1 MYDAEK
7 EAGYRPAK
15 GRNKTLYFKTP
26 IMWHRKRKKEEHKM
40 RTKTISLKLPLS
52 VFSALRKTPVEF
64 SEEIRLAAAVKWYE
78 MGVVSQEKAS
88 EIAGMN
94 REDFLLAL
102 SKFNVSPFQYSAEDV
117 LQEAGYER

>member
-1 MYDAEK
+1 
-7 EAGYRPAK
+7 
-15 GRNKTLYFKTP
+15 
-26 IMWHRKRKKEEHKM
+26 M

-52 VFSALRKTPVEF
+52 VFSAFRKTPVEF
-64 SEEIRLAAAVKWYE
+64 SDEIRLTAAVKWFE

-102 SKFNVSPFQYSAEDV
+102 SKFNVSPFQYSAAEV
-117 LQEAGYER
+117 LQEAGYE